1 MQQLVSFIEKH
12 KFVLLFIL
20 LEILAFL
27 FTIQSKSYHKS
38 QFINS
43 ANSITGGL
51 FKNYNSFFSF
61 TSLKS
66 ENDRLHLENTL
77 LRNALDV
84 KSNEVLS
91 IQRDSTSQKYT
102 YIAAKIIRN
111 SYAHRNNV
119 LTIDKG
125 SKDGLTIDMG
135 VVNSESII
143 GIVNNVSENYATVL
157 SILNEKCN
165 INARLKNSSYFG
177 SLGWDGKNHKI
188 AQLYDIQRQAP
199 LKIGDTIVSGSRSM
213 LFPDGIEIG
222 TVSSFEAG
230 NKKYKN
236 IQIRLATDMSNLG
249 HIYVVKNRYKNEIKQ
264 LENNND

>member
-12 KFVLLFIL
+12 KFVLLFL
-20 LEILAFL
+20 FLEVLAFL

-51 FKNYNSFFSF
+51 FKNYNSFFTF

-66 ENDRLHLENTL
+66 ENNRLHLENTL
-77 LRNALDV
+77 LRNALDL
-84 KSNEVLS
+84 KSDEILS
-91 IQRDSTSQKYT
+91 RQRDSTSQKYT

-111 SYAHRNNV
+111 SYVHRNNV

-143 GIVNNVSENYATVL
+143 GIVNDVSENYATVL
-157 SILNEKCN
+157 SILNEKSN
-165 INARLKNSSYFG
+165 ITKY
-177 SLGWDGKNHKI
+177 
-188 AQLYDIQRQAP
+188 
-199 LKIGDTIVSGSRSM
+199 TI
-213 LFPDGIEIG
+213 
-222 TVSSFEAG
+222 
-230 NKKYKN
+230 
-236 IQIRLATDMSNLG
+236 
-249 HIYVVKNRYKNEIKQ
+249 
-264 LENNND
+264 